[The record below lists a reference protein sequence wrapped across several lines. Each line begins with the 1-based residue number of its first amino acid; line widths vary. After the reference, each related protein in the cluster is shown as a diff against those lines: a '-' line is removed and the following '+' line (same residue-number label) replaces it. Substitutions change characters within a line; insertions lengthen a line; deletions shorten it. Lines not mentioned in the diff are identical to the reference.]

1 MKLFNYIIAFVLVS
15 GSLSCKKFLDVTP
28 QESVSDQQT
37 IFDKAS
43 AETALRGVYS
53 SVASEGY
60 YGSNY
65 QMIGYLSGDN
75 IQWTGS
81 QSQIQEFINHNV
93 KSENPTVNGAWVAI
107 YRTIN
112 RVNQVL
118 DKVPL
123 VEDALLTDSI
133 RNKILGEAYFLR
145 GLAYFDLA
153 RAWGGVP
160 LILTSTSDPNDNVGT
175 GRSSLDET
183 YAQVLS
189 DLERAEA
196 LLPARTS
203 RFTVTKKTVYA
214 LKARYYL
221 YRSDPVKAE
230 EFATRLITDASS
242 HSLVKP
248 FRAFFATET
257 NQVVRGTAESVFE
270 IFYNGTTETNG
281 HGSSWLA
288 QTSGGTRQWAP
299 NDIFVGL
306 INDPLKGGN
315 RNVTVAKDNQNR
327 WFGNFYRTVNAAPS
341 YVIRTAELYL
351 IRAEA
356 RARQDKL
363 LLARADL
370 NAVRE
375 RAGLTA
381 SISDTKDALLL
392 DIENERRL
400 EFAFE
405 PHRWFD
411 LVRTG
416 RAAAVLNVTD
426 NNRLLMP
433 IPAQQRILDDNLA
446 QNPGY

>member
-1 MKLFNYIIAFVLVS
+1 MNIIKYIIAFLLIS
-15 GSLSCKKFLDVTP
+15 GITSCKKFLDVTP

-53 SVASEGY
+53 SVASDGY

-93 KSENPTVNGAWVAI
+93 KSENATVNGAWVAI

-112 RVNQVL
+112 RINQVL
-118 DKVPL
+118 DKVPA
-123 VEDALLTDSI
+123 VEDVLLTDSI
-133 RNKILGEAYFLR
+133 KNKIIGEAYFLR
-145 GLAYFDLA
+145 ALAYFDLA
-153 RAWGGVP
+153 RSWGGVP
-160 LILTSTSDPNDNVGT
+160 LILTPTSDPKDNVGL
-175 GRSSLDET
+175 GRSTLEQT
-183 YAQVLS
+183 YAQVLE
-189 DLERAEA
+189 DLNKAEA

-203 RFTVTKKTVYA
+203 RFTATKKTVFA
-214 LKARYYL
+214 LKARFYL

-230 EFATRLITDASS
+230 EFADKLIADASNY
-242 HSLVKP
+242 SLVKP
-248 FRAFFATET
+248 FRAIFATET

-270 IFYNGTTETNG
+270 IFYNGTTETNT
-281 HGSSWLA
+281 HGTSWLA

-370 NAVRE
+370 NAVRD
-375 RAGLTA
+375 RAGLLPTT
-381 SISDTKDALLL
+381 SNTKNDLLL

-426 NNRLLMP
+426 NNKLLMP